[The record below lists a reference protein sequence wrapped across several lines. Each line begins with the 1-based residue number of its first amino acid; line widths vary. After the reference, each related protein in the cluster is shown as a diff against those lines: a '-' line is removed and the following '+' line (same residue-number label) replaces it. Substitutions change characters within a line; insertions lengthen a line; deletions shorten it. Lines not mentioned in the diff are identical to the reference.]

1 MYSYADRLKAMRDT
15 KIRHTLEKRKQ
26 NGHTDLDDFGT
37 VPISE
42 GYCVEPWYNSTNGS
56 FYGYEGMCENFCRV
70 INAHEPYIDP
80 NEMLCGRWRD
90 MLVNYRGDLHY
101 MPDWLKNNLKNLEFI
116 KNGATN
122 QWSKRWDEQRFPY
135 EHLKPLQ
142 EKYNI
147 VTGIDGDA
155 HFACDYRIG
164 FELGF
169 GGLLQKIEKYR
180 KVHPDKGDFYDAE
193 ERCVKAIIAFIQRH
207 IDQLEVMIEHEAE
220 EAIRENL
227 MLMKQTCENVRYNPP
242 STFRE
247 VCQWTAFF
255 NCASRIYTRD
265 GAGFQMDV
273 LLYPY
278 YVRDVE
284 AGILD
289 DETAKFLIA
298 NLLLIDPHYY
308 QISGV
313 NEKDE
318 DMTNHLSWLILD
330 AADSINIACNLTV
343 RMHENCNRE
352 FQKKAV
358 YYLLKNKNGWPRF
371 CNDKALAEGYMRNG
385 IDKKTARER
394 IAVGC
399 NWMCVPGK
407 EYPMNDLVKINV
419 ARVFEEALKD
429 LRKELEA
436 GKACSTER
444 LFALYEA
451 HLKKAV
457 EVTAEGVN
465 LHLDHAWEVT
475 PELIMNLMMH
485 NTLERGEDITQC
497 AELYTIGID
506 GAGLAVVADSLGA
519 LQTRVEE
526 EKLLTWEEM
535 FAALDNNFA
544 EERIRLMLNTA
555 PRYCQGGTVSD
566 AWAKRMTESWVKIV
580 KAQPMPGGRQ
590 LVPGWFSWSRT
601 IEYGSKVGAT
611 PNGRRAGE
619 PISHGANPNP
629 HFRKDGAPTAQANGI
644 ASVQCGYGNT
654 APLQLEF
661 DPKLAADKKG
671 VETVLALME
680 SHFRQGGTLININIL
695 DGEKLMAAN
704 KNPDLY
710 PDLVVR
716 VTGFTAYFASLSPQF
731 RQLVVDRFLYGV

>member
-1 MYSYADRLKAMRDT
+1 MLTYADRLKAMRDT

-26 NGHTDLDDFGT
+26 NGYTDLDDFGT

-56 FYGYEGMCENFCRV
+56 FYGYDGMCENFCRV
-70 INAHEPYIDP
+70 IDAHEPYVDP
-80 NEMLCGRWRD
+80 MEMLCGRWRD

-135 EHLKPLQ
+135 DDLKPLQ

-147 VTGIDGDA
+147 TTGIDGDA

-169 GGLLQKIEKYR
+169 GGFLEKIEKYR
-180 KVHPDKGDFYDAE
+180 KINPDKKAFYDAE
-193 ERCVKAIIAFIQRH
+193 ERCVRAITAFIDRH
-207 IDQLEVMIEHEAE
+207 IAKIKEMIQSENRTE
-220 EAIRENL
+220 IKENL
-227 MLMKQTCENVRYNPP
+227 ETMLKTCENVRLDAPK
-242 STFRE
+242 TFRE
-247 VCQWTAFF
+247 ACQWTAFF
-255 NCASRIYTRD
+255 NCASRIYNRD
-265 GAGFQMDV
+265 GAGFQLDT
-273 LLYPY
+273 LLLPY
-278 YVRDVE
+278 YKKDVKD
-284 AGILD
+284 GILD

-313 NEKDE
+313 DE
-318 DMTNHLSWLILD
+318 NDRDMTNHLSYLILD

-343 RMHENCNRE
+343 RVHENCDRE
-352 FQKKAV
+352 FLKKAV

-371 CNDKALAEGYMRNG
+371 CNDKALCDGYMRNG
-385 IDKKTARER
+385 VDKKTARER

-407 EYPMNDLVKINV
+407 EFPMNDTVKINI
-419 ARVFEEALKD
+419 AKVFDEAM
-429 LRKELEA
+429 KEL
-436 GKACSTER
+436 KAENEYSTQR
-444 LFALYEA
+444 LYEIYKK
-451 HLKKAV
+451 HLKIAIDT
-457 EVTAEGVN
+457 TAKGIN

-485 NTLERGEDITQC
+485 NTLEKGEDISQV
-497 AELYTIGID
+497 AGLYTVGVD
-506 GAGLAVVADSLGA
+506 GAGLAVVADSFGA
-519 LQTRVEE
+519 LEQRVET
-526 EKLLTWEEM
+526 EKVLTWQQVFE
-535 FAALDNNFA
+535 ALDNNF
-544 EERIRLMLNTA
+544 EDERTRLILNSSLK
-555 PRYCQGGTVSD
+555 YCHCNSPAD
-566 AWAKRMTESWVKIV
+566 KWAKELTKSWVSLV
-580 KAQPMPGGRQ
+580 KAQEMPKGRQ

-611 PNGRRAGE
+611 PNGRRNGE

-629 HFRKDGAPTAQANGI
+629 HFRQDGAPTAQSNGI

-654 APLQLEF
+654 APLQIEF
-661 DPKLAADKKG
+661 DPQVAADEKG
-671 VETVLALME
+671 VETVLALIDG
-680 SHFRQGGTLININIL
+680 HFKQGGTLININVL

-704 KNPDLY
+704 ENPDLY

-716 VTGFTAYFASLSPQF
+716 VTGFTAYFASLSPEF
-731 RQLVVDRFLYGV
+731 RQLVVDRFLKGM

>member
-1 MYSYADRLKAMRDT
+1 MLSYADRLKSMRET

-26 NGHTDLDDFGT
+26 NGYTDLDDFGT

-56 FYGYEGMCENFCRV
+56 FYGYDGMCENFCRV
-70 INAHEPYIDP
+70 IDAHEPYIDP
-80 NEMLCGRWRD
+80 MEMLCGRWRD

-135 EHLKPLQ
+135 DDLKPLQ

-147 VTGIDGDA
+147 TTGIDGDA

-169 GGLLQKIEKYR
+169 GGFLDKINKYR
-180 KVHPDKGDFYDAE
+180 KINPDKKDFYDAE
-193 ERCVKAIIAFIQRH
+193 ERCVKAIQRFIQRH
-207 IDQLEVMIEHEAE
+207 IDKAEELIKSETRPEIKESLVKMKAVCENIKDNPPKTFHEA
-220 EAIRENL
+220 
-227 MLMKQTCENVRYNPP
+227 
-242 STFRE
+242 
-247 VCQWTAFF
+247 CQWTAFF

-265 GAGFQMDV
+265 GAGFQIDG

-278 YVRDVE
+278 YERDIQ

-308 QISGV
+308 QISGGDG
-313 NEKDE
+313 NDK
-318 DMTNHLSWLILD
+318 DMTNHLSYLVLE

-343 RMHENCNRE
+343 KMHENCDRE
-352 FQKKAV
+352 FVRKAV
-358 YYLLKNKNGWPRF
+358 YYLIKNKNAWPRF
-371 CNDKALAEGYMRNG
+371 CNDKSLAEGYMRNG

-407 EYPMNDLVKINV
+407 EFPMNDTVKINIAKV
-419 ARVFEEALKD
+419 MEEALKD
-429 LRKELEA
+429 LRKEERR
-436 GKACSTER
+436 STER
-444 LFALYEA
+444 LFDLYEE
-451 HLKKAV
+451 HLKKAI
-457 EVTAEGVN
+457 EVTAAGIN
-465 LHLDHAWEVT
+465 LHLDHQWEVT
-475 PELIMNLMMH
+475 PELIMNLMMKDSI
-485 NTLERGEDITQC
+485 EKGEDISQC
-497 AELYTIGID
+497 AELFTVGID
-506 GAGLAVVADSLGA
+506 GAGLAVVADSFGA
-519 LQTRVEE
+519 LEDRVENE
-526 EKLLTWEEM
+526 HLLSWDDM
-535 FAALDNNFA
+535 FEALDNNF
-544 EERIRLMLNTA
+544 ENERTRLILNSA
-555 PRYCQGGTVSD
+555 PKYCSGNSSAD
-566 AWAKRMTESWVKIV
+566 RWAKRLTESWVGLV
-580 KAQPMPGGRQ
+580 KAQEMPEGRQ
-590 LVPGWFSWSRT
+590 LIPGWFSWSRT

-629 HFRKDGAPTAQANGI
+629 HFRQDGAPTAQSNGI

-654 APLQLEF
+654 APLQIEF
-661 DPKLAADKKG
+661 DPDVKADEKGIDIVLNLIETHFKK
-671 VETVLALME
+671 
-680 SHFRQGGTLININIL
+680 GGTLININVL
-695 DGEKLMAAN
+695 DGEKLMEAN
-704 KNPDLY
+704 ENPDLH

-731 RQLVVDRFLYGV
+731 RQLVVDRFLSADRQ

>member
-1 MYSYADRLKAMRDT
+1 MLTYADRLKAMRDT

-26 NGHTDLDDFGT
+26 NGYTDLDDFGT

-56 FYGYEGMCENFCRV
+56 FYGYDGMCENFCRV
-70 INAHEPYIDP
+70 IDAHEPYVDP
-80 NEMLCGRWRD
+80 MEMLCGRWRD

-135 EHLKPLQ
+135 DDLKPLQ

-147 VTGIDGDA
+147 TTGIDGDA

-169 GGLLQKIEKYR
+169 GGFLEKIERYR
-180 KVHPDKGDFYDAE
+180 KINPDKKAFYDAE
-193 ERCVKAIIAFIQRH
+193 ERCVHAITAFIDRH
-207 IDQLEVMIEHEAE
+207 IAKIKEMIPSESRPE
-220 EAIRENL
+220 IKENL
-227 MLMKQTCENVRYNPP
+227 ETMLKTCENVRLNPP
-242 STFRE
+242 KTFQE
-247 VCQWTAFF
+247 ACQWTAFF

-265 GAGFQMDV
+265 GAGFQLDT
-273 LLYPY
+273 LLLPY
-278 YVRDVE
+278 YENDVKN
-284 AGILD
+284 GVLD

-313 NEKDE
+313 DE
-318 DMTNHLSWLILD
+318 NDRDMTNHLSYLILD

-343 RMHENCNRE
+343 RVHENCDRE
-352 FQKKAV
+352 FLKKAV

-371 CNDKALAEGYMRNG
+371 CNDKALCDGYMRNG
-385 IDKKTARER
+385 VDKKTARER

-407 EYPMNDLVKINV
+407 EFPMNDTVKINI
-419 ARVFEEALKD
+419 AKVFDEAM
-429 LRKELEA
+429 KELKVGNEY
-436 GKACSTER
+436 STQS
-444 LFALYEA
+444 LYEIYKK
-451 HLKKAV
+451 HLKIAIDT
-457 EVTAEGVN
+457 TAKGIN

-485 NTLERGEDITQC
+485 NTLEKGEDISQV
-497 AELYTIGID
+497 AELYTVGVD
-506 GAGLAVVADSLGA
+506 GAGPAVVADSFGA
-519 LQTRVEE
+519 LEQRVET
-526 EKLLTWEEM
+526 EKVLTWQQVFE
-535 FAALDNNFA
+535 ALDNNF
-544 EERIRLMLNTA
+544 EDERTRLILNSSLK
-555 PRYCQGGTVSD
+555 YCHGNSPAD
-566 AWAKRMTESWVKIV
+566 KWAKELTKSWVSLV
-580 KAQPMPGGRQ
+580 KAQEMPKGRQ

-611 PNGRRAGE
+611 PNGRRKGE

-629 HFRKDGAPTAQANGI
+629 HFRQDGAPTAQSNGI

-654 APLQLEF
+654 APLQIEF
-661 DPKLAADKKG
+661 DPQVAADEKG
-671 VETVLALME
+671 VETVLALIE
-680 SHFRQGGTLININIL
+680 GHFKQGGTLININVL
-695 DGEKLMAAN
+695 DGDKLMAAN
-704 KNPDLY
+704 ENPDLY

-716 VTGFTAYFASLSPQF
+716 VTGFTAYFASLSPEF
-731 RQLVVDRFLYGV
+731 RQLVVDRFLRGM